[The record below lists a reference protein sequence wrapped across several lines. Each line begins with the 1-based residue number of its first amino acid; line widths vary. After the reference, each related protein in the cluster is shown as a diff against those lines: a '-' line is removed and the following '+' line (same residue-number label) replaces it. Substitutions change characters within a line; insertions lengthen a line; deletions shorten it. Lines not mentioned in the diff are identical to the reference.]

1 MCGSP
6 LLKHLLHLTLEEHTH
21 TRAHTH
27 GDITE
32 ERLERAGGRC
42 LFSIANL
49 VHKRRQLKGIIG
61 AVDNELI
68 KAALVST
75 WVALALA
82 NNGGWVR
89 RGGE

>member
-1 MCGSP
+1 M
-6 LLKHLLHLTLEEHTH
+6 
-21 TRAHTH
+21 
-27 GDITE
+27 
-32 ERLERAGGRC
+32 
-42 LFSIANL
+42 
-49 VHKRRQLKGIIG
+49 KGIIG

-89 RGGE
+89 RGVNKIGAGMNSSSFDSVIRATPE